1 MRREPR
7 LRQMTWPRTR
17 GVQKS
22 AAGSAGTIYLRLCQ
36 LLHTFGIV
44 GALLPVVI
52 DESGPPFP
60 EADDAVAFAQR
71 ADRDRSYRGIETGN
85 VTTAGENR
93 DCSLLRD
100 CLGFRDCL
108 SFCDCSLFCD
118 CSFFRHA

>member
-1 MRREPR
+1 
-7 LRQMTWPRTR
+7 MTWPGTR

-44 GALLPVVI
+44 GALLPVVV
-52 DESGPPFP
+52 DESGPPRP

-71 ADRDRSYRGIETGN
+71 ADRDGSDRGIETGN

-93 DCSLLRD
+93 DCSLLGD
-100 CLGFRDCL
+100 G
-108 SFCDCSLFCD
+108 SLFGICWLFAD
-118 CSFFRHA
+118 CCL